1 VVLLLFTRSRSTEP
15 VAVPLL
21 LIVLIAILIAQIGFW
36 DTLGAILGAVGVL
49 VLFVFI
55 FAAALAV
62 AGYLV
67 FRRVQ
72 RRF

>member
-1 VVLLLFTRSRSTEP
+1 M
-15 VAVPLL
+15 PLL

-49 VLFVFI
+49 VLFVLI